1 VFRVGEDVSDRSRG
15 RPGMWSISH
24 R

>member
-1 VFRVGEDVSDRSRG
+1 VFRVGEDVSDRSWG